1 MIYINLE
8 ANSPENIEKLFNI
21 EEVYSDTIVI
31 LGDKLGFIK
40 NGSSCGEIFYFLKG
54 TLKNTT
60 VILKSGEKIELGY

>member
-1 MIYINLE
+1 MIYISLE
-8 ANSPENIEKLFNI
+8 ANSPKDIQKLFDA

-40 NGSSCGEIFYFLKG
+40 NGSSYDEIFYFLKG

-60 VILKSGEKIELGY
+60 VILKNDEKIQLGY